1 MLASGGRRD
10 NWARVAS
17 ERHIGW
23 VFMMELVFEDGEL
36 ARTCRKKFSRLENL
50 YKAPSELLQMFLV
63 FSPFLVVKNYSDAVI

>member
-1 MLASGGRRD
+1 
-10 NWARVAS
+10 
-17 ERHIGW
+17 
-23 VFMMELVFEDGEL
+23 MELVFEDGEL